1 MSIISKPKLT
11 ILQELSK
18 QSLHGYA
25 LAKKLNITISSVYA
39 HLSELQEYGLV
50 THTISERRKIY
61 SLTPK
66 GKKLLELL
74 SK

>member
-1 MSIISKPKLT
+1 MSIISKTKLA

-18 QSLHGYA
+18 RPLHGYA

-39 HLSELQEYGLV
+39 HLSELEQYGFV
-50 THTISERRKIY
+50 THTISERRKVY
-61 SLTPK
+61 SITEK
-66 GKKLLELL
+66 GKTLLDLL